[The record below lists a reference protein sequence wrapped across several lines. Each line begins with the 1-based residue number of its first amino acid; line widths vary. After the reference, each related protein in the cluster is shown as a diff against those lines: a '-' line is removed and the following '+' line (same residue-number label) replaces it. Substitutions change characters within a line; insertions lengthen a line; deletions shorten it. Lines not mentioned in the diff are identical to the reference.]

1 MAIGILVLETVL
13 SADEFDED
21 LRFLIDLL
29 EL

>member
-13 SADEFDED
+13 SADEFDYD
-21 LRFLIDLL
+21 LSFLIDLL